1 MGTDTLIPGATE
13 SHTPTYVPRYLEGQS
28 GVNIQQVA
36 CGDLFTACL
45 TGKDKDRRKW
55 EFFLSVDLSNKDLF
69 NCYHCILYAEK
80 IED

>member
-1 MGTDTLIPGATE
+1 MNIYYTSFTLLQSSNVGTDTLIPGATE

-45 TGKDKDRRKW
+45 TGKDKDRRK
-55 EFFLSVDLSNKDLF
+55 
-69 NCYHCILYAEK
+69 
-80 IED
+80 